1 MAVVTVGNSY
11 CAMAWSTTSHVDD
24 NLLRIQRSMG
34 CRLSVICADRSH
46 QDDRNNGDLWIT
58 GIYPQTTDCK
68 WCLIGHSMAREGWRY
83 LTEVQGSEILSQFAQ
98 SEAGGVPNLVAEEP
112 ILLDFLDAQIQ
123 ILHCK
128 QMIQCARSHLSS

>member
-1 MAVVTVGNSY
+1 
-11 CAMAWSTTSHVDD
+11 
-24 NLLRIQRSMG
+24 
-34 CRLSVICADRSH
+34 
-46 QDDRNNGDLWIT
+46 
-58 GIYPQTTDCK
+58 
-68 WCLIGHSMAREGWRY
+68 MAREGWRY